1 MYTAEAVNKVDKYLV
16 HKDFEDDL
24 LIYNGRGAIPLF
36 IDDALL
42 GSDALSAAD
51 VQALTSLY
59 RTRSCSTS
67 ARHAARYFLEGIP
80 AVIQASALDHEA
92 TSEDT
97 RQLIHEHY
105 VRQDDCYLLSSK
117 YINELDESKIV
128 KAFAPQQPYLA
139 ESARIEVSA
148 ILDRITDSTRPMV
161 YYVNMYND
169 TKNYFFYRK
178 HHEHVPGIMLIEVAR
193 QAMYA
198 HFYRCRDHRREEIS
212 LSIDSFHMDYLS
224 FTESNYPV
232 RIRVEDVPVQK
243 ESGAPPQDKAIRLIQ
258 RGGSCAT
265 FYQRNKIVAVATISA
280 TLIKINLFNR
290 LRRTT
295 ADETHRFFPIKNIAN
310 LVLLSDRKGRKREAK
325 LHDIS
330 MKGLCLTL
338 GRGQDVTEGEALEIS
353 LYVEGVGFLNANAQL
368 KWRVEMPHGTRAGF
382 ALTEMADTAS
392 SRLKEIIKNYTY
404 VNQSRAGS

>member
-1 MYTAEAVNKVDKYLV
+1 MYSAEAVNKVDKYLV

-36 IDDALL
+36 IDDAFLASN
-42 GSDALSAAD
+42 GLSPTEA
-51 VQALTSLY
+51 
-59 RTRSCSTS
+59 RTFTAVYQSRSCSAS
-67 ARHAARYFLEGIP
+67 SRHGGKYFLDGIP
-80 AVIQASALDHEA
+80 AVIDTTALDHEA
-92 TSEDT
+92 TGEDA
-97 RQLIHEHY
+97 RALVHHHY
-105 VRQDDCYLLSSK
+105 VREDDRYLLASK
-117 YINELDESKIV
+117 YINELDELKLAKV
-128 KAFAPQQPYLA
+128 FAPQQACLA
-139 ESARIEVSA
+139 EAQRIEVSG
-148 ILDRITDSTRPMV
+148 LMDRIDDAARPSV

-198 HFYRCRDHRREEIS
+198 HFYRCRDHQRKEIS
-212 LSIDSFHMDYLS
+212 LSIDSFHMDYLN

-232 RIRVEDVPVQK
+232 RIRVEDVPLKK
-243 ESGAPPQDKAIRLIQ
+243 EAGEPTPDKAVRLIQ

-265 FYQRNKIVAVATISA
+265 FYQRNKVVAVATISA

-310 LVLLSDRKGRKREAK
+310 LVLLSDRSGGKREAK

-338 GRGQDVTEGEALEIS
+338 GLGQDMAEGEALEIA
-353 LYVEGVGFLNANAQL
+353 LYVEGVGFLNATAQL
-368 KWRVEMPHGTRAGF
+368 RWKRAVPQGIRAGF
-382 ALTEMADTAS
+382 ALTEMADTAT